1 MNSVAVSTPQVEQ
14 VRKVLLLVASSPSDL
29 TETESTARALASRGH
44 DVTLAYFYAGSSRQ
58 VHMSSLEKLSLL
70 HGAELGLQTVAVDV
84 DQSQQLNQAKI
95 EAATNPPRERV
106 AAPEEPW
113 TVTLRRRIKSF
124 KLGEV
129 VSRQW
134 VRLRRWME
142 KNGSLARYHA
152 FLRVVRATRERV
164 RKFMMIRMSMP
175 YAVIVTLQLL
185 RIYKSYGT
193 MFDTLLAQ
201 RNYQVILV
209 PEDVVGPFWPSL
221 IKVGLR
227 RKIPTVILPYTL
239 ANQEEAFKSLRV
251 VPDFQTKYNRLA
263 AYFFPKWRMK
273 QDGYDIVRM
282 PAGHVF
288 AHEWLGLAP
297 PDPWMMNSGKAK
309 MICVDSDASHDYF
322 VRAGISKKKLTVTGS
337 VSQDG
342 LARVLHGKAAGLEA
356 LYAQLGLRGAKPL
369 LLLSGCPNQ
378 LAGEVPHC
386 EFANMR
392 DVAAHVGEV
401 LKSVAEDYHLVVRPH
416 PNYLEFGKFLEAHGV
431 TMTLTPT
438 AELVPLCDLFI
449 AFASATIRWA
459 SACGI
464 PTLNYDI
471 FNYGYGDFA
480 ASKGVVTV
488 STALDFESLVARMK
502 PHDRHYSEVLTLSQT
517 DAAYWSVMDGKGLQ
531 RIEEVIGQVHC

>member
-1 MNSVAVSTPQVEQ
+1 VNSVAVSTPLAAQ

-29 TETESTARALASRGH
+29 TETESTARALARRGH

-58 VHMSSLEKLSLL
+58 VHQSSLEKLTVL

-84 DQSQQLNQAKI
+84 DQSQQENLAKL
-95 EAATNPPRERV
+95 ESAGSATSERV
-106 AAPEEPW
+106 VADKEPLA
-113 TVTLRRRIKSF
+113 VTLRRRLKSF
-124 KLGEV
+124 KWGELL
-129 VSRQW
+129 SRLWIRLRQW
-134 VRLRRWME
+134 MD
-142 KNGSLARYHA
+142 KNGSLAKYHA

-164 RKFMMIRMSMP
+164 RKFMMIRMPVP
-175 YAVIVTLQLL
+175 YAIIATLQLL
-185 RIYKSYGT
+185 RIYKSYAS

-201 RNYQVILV
+201 RNYQVLLV

-221 IKVGLR
+221 IKMALR
-227 RKIPTVILPYTL
+227 RHIPTVILPYTL

-251 VPDFQTKYNRLA
+251 VPDFQTKYNRFA
-263 AYFFPKWRMK
+263 AYLFPKWRMK

-297 PDPWMMNSGKAK
+297 PDPWMMNSGKAQ
-309 MICVDSDASHDYF
+309 MICVDSQASHDYF
-322 VRAGISKKKLTVTGS
+322 VRAGISKKRLTVTGS
-337 VSQDG
+337 VSQDS
-342 LARVLHGKAAGLEA
+342 LASVLQNKAAGLDA
-356 LYAQLGLRGAKPL
+356 LYAQLGLRTGKPL

-386 EFANMR
+386 EFKTMR
-392 DVAAHVGEV
+392 EVAAHVGHV
-401 LKSVAEDYHLVVRPH
+401 LKSVSDDYHLVVRPH
-416 PNYLEFGKFLEAHGV
+416 PNYLEFAEFLKDHGIS
-431 TMTLTPT
+431 TTLTPT

-464 PTLNYDI
+464 TTINYDI

-488 STALDFESLVARMK
+488 STAVEFKSLVSSMK
-502 PHDRHYSEVLTLSQT
+502 PGSPRYAEVRTLSQT

-531 RIEEVIGQVHC
+531 RIEDVLQRVCC